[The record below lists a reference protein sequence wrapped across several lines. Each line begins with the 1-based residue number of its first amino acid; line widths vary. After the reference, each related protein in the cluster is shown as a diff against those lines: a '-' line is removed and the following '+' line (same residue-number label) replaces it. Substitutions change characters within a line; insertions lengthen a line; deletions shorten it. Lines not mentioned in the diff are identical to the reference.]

1 VFMGNLFD
9 VVHQT
14 HEITVSHCAYCD
26 EPLTESDV
34 NDYGTLCESCYMKE
48 YYGQEDWQNHYTHQR
63 FRKKIEWSRQ
73 QP

>member
-1 VFMGNLFD
+1 MGNLFD

-48 YYGQEDWQNHYTHQR
+48 YYGQED
-63 FRKKIEWSRQ
+63 
-73 QP
+73 